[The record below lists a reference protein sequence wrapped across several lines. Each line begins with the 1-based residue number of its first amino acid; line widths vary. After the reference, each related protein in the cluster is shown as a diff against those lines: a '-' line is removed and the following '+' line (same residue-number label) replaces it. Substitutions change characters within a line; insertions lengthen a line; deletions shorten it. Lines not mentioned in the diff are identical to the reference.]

1 MYGEKTPPHHHTRVH
16 RTLHTSLSVG
26 RTYLHTY
33 LHTYLRTYLRT
44 ASMVFA
50 ATRLP
55 VMARIPNDPY
65 SSRVVLGMMVSLIP
79 ALFGTRT

>member
-26 RTYLHTY
+26 STYLRTYLH
-33 LHTYLRTYLRT
+33 TYLRT

-55 VMARIPNDPY
+55 VMARIPNDP
-65 SSRVVLGMMVSLIP
+65 
-79 ALFGTRT
+79 